1 MMKIVHLP
9 THLYGSSA
17 PERLLQILQ
26 LVQGQM
32 VKSHCIHVGP
42 TTNLPKQTLIALQY
56 LGFVTSSSGK
66 TDDELGV
73 NSNRIDVLNLPKFT
87 NRMIWGKFG
96 LIVNFSG
103 QVTDEKVY
111 HPLQKFTN
119 KIVSDMLLRE
129 IDQAPSISVAVD
141 VDHWI
146 NSPIE
151 SFMNNDRDQDI
162 DDINVVFEVAIK
174 IAAHAT
180 QIPLKLYYFPGK
192 SYLRTKIQTF

>member
-1 MMKIVHLP
+1 
-9 THLYGSSA
+9 
-17 PERLLQILQ
+17 
-26 LVQGQM
+26 M
-32 VKSHCIHVGP
+32 VKSHCILVGL
-42 TTNLPKQTLIALQY
+42 TKNLPNQTLLAFQY
-56 LGFVTSSSGK
+56 LGFVTSSLGK

-73 NSNRIDVLNLPKFT
+73 NFNRIDVLNQSKFT

-96 LIVNFSG
+96 LNVNFPG
-103 QVTDEKVY
+103 QVTDDKVY

-129 IDQAPSISVAVD
+129 IDHAPSICVAVN

-151 SFMNNDRDQDI
+151 SFLNNDRDQDI
-162 DDINVVFEVAIK
+162 DNINVIFKFAIK

-180 QIPLKLYYFPGK
+180 QIPLNVLTHGIAVRLKAKNKKTTEDTSNVMFETTL
-192 SYLRTKIQTF
+192 